1 MKQINKGREPRS
13 LIEHRAKGGDFDG
26 LPKDELREQLL
37 AEQGCICCYCMKR
50 IPQTLPQE
58 QTDKNYP
65 RSKVEHVLSQENNPD
80 QQLNYQNL
88 LAACNG
94 NHGQPKNVQ
103 TCDSYKGKQDFHF
116 NPSDRRNIE
125 ELIKYNGLG
134 QIYSDEPLLNK
145 ELEEVLNLNTYDL
158 KRIRAERYKF
168 FSEMIALEG
177 KRRNGKEIQRRFYE
191 AEKRKLL
198 RRIENKFTE
207 YCMVGVYLINKKI
220 QKLI

>member
-1 MKQINKGREPRS
+1 MKQINKGREPRY
-13 LIEHRAKGGDFDG
+13 LTEHRAKGGDFDG
-26 LPKDELREQLL
+26 LLKEELREQLL
-37 AEQGCICCYCMKR
+37 SEQGYICCYCMKR
-50 IPQTLPQE
+50 IPQTLTQE
-58 QTDKNYP
+58 QTEKNYP
-65 RSKVEHVLSQENNPD
+65 SSKVEHVLSQENNPD

-103 TCDSYKGKQDFHF
+103 TCDSYKGKKDFHF
-116 NPSDRRNIE
+116 NPSGRRNIE

-134 QIYSDEPLLNK
+134 QIYSDDPQLNE
-145 ELEEVLNLNTYDL
+145 ELEEVLNLNAYDL

-191 AEKRKLL
+191 AEKQKLL
-198 RRIENKFTE
+198 NRIEDRFTE
-207 YCMVGVYLINKKI
+207 YCMVGVYLFNKKLC
-220 QKLI
+220 KF